1 MSRRYTLLIAE
12 DDQRMAELLAEL
24 AVAQGF
30 EPRLAADGVEAVGIL
45 ERGEAEALL
54 TDLRLPPPDGVAL
67 LKLARRLDP
76 ERPAVLITG
85 HATLQVAADAFRGG
99 LFDLITKPF
108 DTAEVEA
115 LLGRIR
121 RLLDHH
127 ARGEAL
133 DALLARMEG
142 NPVPPIVQSPA
153 ARAALALV
161 EQVAPLNVPVLLD
174 GETGTGKS
182 ATARLIHQASPR
194 HQGPFFTLSC
204 AALAEELTESELFGH
219 EVGAFTGATKR
230 KRGLLEL
237 AEGGTLLI
245 DEINS
250 AGLKVQARLLQFI
263 QERTLLRVGGTQAVT
278 VDVRLILAGN
288 QPLEPMVLAGAFRQD
303 LWYRIN
309 VFPIKLPPLRERRE
323 DIAPLAE
330 GMLARFAREL
340 ERPARRFHPEAL
352 EGLIAYDWPGN
363 IRELEN
369 LVQRAVILAP
379 GETVTLAHL
388 PLELRPAPALLASL
402 PAPIPLDATLAEVER
417 IWIAQTLARCG
428 GNKSEAARRLGI
440 DASTLYRK
448 RRG

>member
-12 DDQRMAELLAEL
+12 DDRRMAELLAEL

-30 EPRLAADGVEAVGIL
+30 EPRLTADGVDAARIL
-45 ERGEAEALL
+45 ERGEAEAFF

-67 LKLARRLDP
+67 LNLARRLAP

-121 RLLDHH
+121 RLLDHY
-127 ARGEAL
+127 ARGEAI
-133 DALLARMEG
+133 DAMLERMEG
-142 NPVPPIVQSPA
+142 DPVCPVRHSPA

-161 EQVAPLNVPVLLD
+161 EQVAPLNVPVLLN

-194 HQGPFFTLSC
+194 RQGPFFTLSC

-219 EVGAFTGATKR
+219 ESGAFTGATKR
-230 KRGLLEL
+230 KLGLLEL

-263 QERTLLRVGGTQAVT
+263 EERTLLRVGGTRAVS

-288 QPLEPMVLAGAFRQD
+288 QPLEPMVRAGTFRQD
-303 LWYRIN
+303 LWFRIN
-309 VFPIKLPPLRERRE
+309 VFPIALPPLRERRE
-323 DIAPLAE
+323 DIVPLAE

-340 ERPARRFHPEAL
+340 ERPARRFHPEAI
-352 EGLIAYDWPGN
+352 EGLFHYHWPGN

-388 PLELRPAPALLASL
+388 PLELRPGAVAPPTLQSL
-402 PAPIPLDATLAEVER
+402 IPPEATLAEVER
-417 IWIAQTLARCG
+417 IWIEQTLARCG